1 MSNLIIPKNLII
13 YYPKVYDPSYVCC
26 TVATSAQKEKIK
38 RNARNSKYSDIE
50 EIEVPN
56 SNLSLKILANS
67 YNFEIQISSPEI
79 DALGFPVT
87 IRVQTGNMVKLI
99 AETPIIK
106 FGELQGNYCLSCD
119 YVDYAVCYFRV
130 HLDCNTDERLKLA
143 REAGIGLEAKKTST
157 WEPGH
162 LYILSNKSMIIY
174 LGELENIALS
184 KSYHD
189 EKEFSC
195 AITSCL
201 GIEPQIYRN
210 NPPVM
215 INRSKFFINLEG
227 MDAINYK
234 GRSLTEVL
242 VSDFLTTK
250 KGCSVFQVRDLEKS
264 SVTGKDLGE
273 YLTIDV
279 PNFDVNLFLKTYSR
293 EELRNEP
300 TPLPLALCPE
310 YYKDVD
316 NTLVKETIIN
326 FINKKKNNLL
336 TNSTYYSSNRSNQ
349 KLTYDQVLKCSV
361 YRDIIDPI
369 TSPNK
374 NLFTYVF
381 TKDELVNMINDT
393 IKKFY
398 NE

>member
-1 MSNLIIPKNLII
+1 
-13 YYPKVYDPSYVCC
+13 
-26 TVATSAQKEKIK
+26 
-38 RNARNSKYSDIE
+38 
-50 EIEVPN
+50 
-56 SNLSLKILANS
+56 
-67 YNFEIQISSPEI
+67 
-79 DALGFPVT
+79 
-87 IRVQTGNMVKLI
+87 
-99 AETPIIK
+99 
-106 FGELQGNYCLSCD
+106 
-119 YVDYAVCYFRV
+119 
-130 HLDCNTDERLKLA
+130 
-143 REAGIGLEAKKTST
+143 
-157 WEPGH
+157 
-162 LYILSNKSMIIY
+162 MIIY

-184 KSYHD
+184 KSYYD

-201 GIEPQIYRN
+201 GIEPQTYRN

-242 VSDFLTTK
+242 ISDFLTTK

-336 TNSTYYSSNRSNQ
+336 TNST
-349 KLTYDQVLKCSV
+349 CSV

-381 TKDELVNMINDT
+381 TKDELVNIINDT